1 LILIGDRGHSKKE
14 RDITTTNTIIYSYTY
29 AYYGAIFL
37 AETSHENALFL
48 NFLKKKDLLE
58 EIAMEAKGEDDERI
72 PFDLKRLFVERED
85 IALSNLLPRLN
96 RSTDVKF
103 LYDTCTL
110 ARDVIRKYLNG
121 EELPKKFKLAEMSSR
136 STIEWAFERVAK
148 PHVHRRGYFLRRV
161 QRDNNNADVLRFV
174 SEKRIE
180 ETADLRERLKKKAKE
195 KKTGYCDCCKT
206 RYHWEFVSTFDRG
219 YLRPTERGGDGKRRC
234 FSACGTCFY
243 QYVPIG
249 FGHPSAKEGT
259 DDQSKEIWEKTSY
272 CEICDQMYSRGYL
285 VSFYENPITINT
297 KNGNSQR
304 VDMACGPCYDK
315 HVPYGHRLDY

>member
-1 LILIGDRGHSKKE
+1 
-14 RDITTTNTIIYSYTY
+14 
-29 AYYGAIFL
+29 
-37 AETSHENALFL
+37 
-48 NFLKKKDLLE
+48 
-58 EIAMEAKGEDDERI
+58 MEAKGEDDERI

-103 LYDTCTL
+103 LCDTCTL

-136 STIEWAFERVAK
+136 STIEWAFEREAK
-148 PHVHRRGYFLRRV
+148 PRVYGWRSRFLRRV

-206 RYHWEFVSTFDRG
+206 RYHWEFVMLFDRG

-259 DDQSKEIWEKTSY
+259 DDQSKEIWERHSLRDLRPNVFSRLSRILLRESY
-272 CEICDQMYSRGYL
+272 HDQYQKWKFPES
-285 VSFYENPITINT
+285 
-297 KNGNSQR
+297 
-304 VDMACGPCYDK
+304 
-315 HVPYGHRLDY
+315 

>member
-1 LILIGDRGHSKKE
+1 MD
-14 RDITTTNTIIYSYTY
+14 
-29 AYYGAIFL
+29 
-37 AETSHENALFL
+37 
-48 NFLKKKDLLE
+48 
-58 EIAMEAKGEDDERI
+58 AKGEDDERI

-136 STIEWAFERVAK
+136 STIEWAFEREAK
-148 PHVHRRGYFLRRV
+148 PHVHRRSHFLRRV

-206 RYHWEFVSTFDRG
+206 RYHWEFVALFDRG
-219 YLRPTERGGDGKRRC
+219 YLRPTEHGGDGKRRC

-272 CEICDQMYSRGYL
+272 CEICDQMYSRDYL
-285 VSFYENPITINT
+285 VYFYENPITINT

-304 VDMACGPCYDK
+304 VNMACGPCYDK